1 MGTLQHAHAHV
12 YQRRMFSTATAKTFT
27 TSIASLRATKAS
39 SKKSTRTVI
48 TRSEQMNQEMSGGE
62 LGLGELED
70 IMDMADGGS
79 SVPSFVKDMD
89 IPELTKAFELLGSTD
104 TSMGETL
111 FVEKYGET
119 LFRQSGW
126 TPTAELVNGRC
137 AQIGCVLAV
146 LNTFNGDVLTGISTH
161 PLLVALTV
169 AGIAGASIVPV
180 VEPQGYFPPALK
192 DGVMGAYKGA
202 NLDEKFTP
210 TVEMVNGRAAMV
222 GMAVFLLTATIF

>member
-1 MGTLQHAHAHV
+1 
-12 YQRRMFSTATAKTFT
+12 
-27 TSIASLRATKAS
+27 
-39 SKKSTRTVI
+39 
-48 TRSEQMNQEMSGGE
+48 MNQEMSGGE

-126 TPTAELVNGRC
+126 TPTAELINGRC
-137 AQIGCVLAV
+137 AQIGFVLAV

-180 VEPQGYFPPALK
+180 VEPQGYFPLALK

>member
-27 TSIASLRATKAS
+27 TSVASLRATKAS

-104 TSMGETL
+104 TSMGEAL

-126 TPTAELVNGRC
+126 TPTAELINGRC
-137 AQIGCVLAV
+137 AQIGFVLA
-146 LNTFNGDVLTGISTH
+146 GISML

-210 TVEMVNGRAAMV
+210 TVEMVNGRAAM
-222 GMAVFLLTATIF
+222 

>member
-1 MGTLQHAHAHV
+1 
-12 YQRRMFSTATAKTFT
+12 
-27 TSIASLRATKAS
+27 
-39 SKKSTRTVI
+39 
-48 TRSEQMNQEMSGGE
+48 MNQEMSGGE

-104 TSMGETL
+104 TSMSEAL

-126 TPTAELVNGRC
+126 TPTAELINGRC
-137 AQIGCVLAV
+137 AQIGFVLAV